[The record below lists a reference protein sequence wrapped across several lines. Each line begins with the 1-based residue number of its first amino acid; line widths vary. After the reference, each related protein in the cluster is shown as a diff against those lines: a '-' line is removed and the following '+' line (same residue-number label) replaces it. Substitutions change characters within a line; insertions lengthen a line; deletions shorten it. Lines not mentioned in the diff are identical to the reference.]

1 MEKTLL
7 LRSYEIN
14 MSTMALLPFYNEYGD
29 VHTEVLESEKNERV
43 ALSPIKI
50 INESCLFFGSSYEGR
65 REAVRRSMGYV
76 SLSPIMINLELGIF
90 FFPVES
96 PKNETC
102 IWLSQAH
109 VQRIDSIDSDTCS
122 VHFKNTANLILPQS
136 KYALEA
142 KLFRTAQYRYILSE
156 RVSERIMR
164 Y

>member
-1 MEKTLL
+1 MEKNILL
-7 LRSYEIN
+7 SSYEIN
-14 MSTMALLPFYNEYGD
+14 TSTMALLPFYNDFGN
-29 VHTEVLESEKNERV
+29 VHTEVLETERNERV
-43 ALSPIKI
+43 QLSPIKI

-65 REAVRRSMGYV
+65 REAVRKSMGYV

-102 IWLSQAH
+102 IWLSQSH
-109 VQRIDSIDSDTCS
+109 VQRIESLDSDTCS
-122 VHFKNTANLILPQS
+122 VIFKNTANLILPQS

-156 RVSERIMR
+156 RVSERVMR

>member
-1 MEKTLL
+1 MEKNVLL
-7 LRSYEIN
+7 SSYEIDT
-14 MSTMALLPFYNEYGD
+14 STMALLPFYNEYGD
-29 VHTEVLESEKNERV
+29 VNTEVLETEKNERIEV
-43 ALSPIKI
+43 SPIKI

-96 PKNETC
+96 PKNESC
-102 IWLSQAH
+102 IWLSQSH
-109 VQRIDSIDSDTCS
+109 VQRIESVDSDTCS

-142 KLFRTAQYRYILSE
+142 KLFRTAQYRYILTERISE
-156 RVSERIMR
+156 RTPR

>member
-1 MEKTLL
+1 MDKSVLL
-7 LRSYEIN
+7 SSYEIN
-14 MSTMALLPFYNEYGD
+14 TSTMALLPFYNEFGD
-29 VHTEVLESEKNERV
+29 VNTEVLELEKNERASV
-43 ALSPIKI
+43 SPIKI

-102 IWLSQAH
+102 IWLSQSH
-109 VQRIDSIDSDTCS
+109 VQRIESVDTDTCS

-142 KLFRTAQYRYILSE
+142 KLFRTAQYRYILNERISE
-156 RVSERIMR
+156 RMSR